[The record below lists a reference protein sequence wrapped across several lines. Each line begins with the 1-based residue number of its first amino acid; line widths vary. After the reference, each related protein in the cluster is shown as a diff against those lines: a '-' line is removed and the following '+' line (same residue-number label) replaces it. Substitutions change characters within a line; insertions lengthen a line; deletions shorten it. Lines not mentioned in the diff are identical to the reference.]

1 MHAPRCDRY
10 HGPGTKECRICEPI
24 VNHAFQE
31 QILTLQTVIL
41 AAGMG
46 SRLGRSLPK
55 PLTELSDGRSIM
67 QQQHDNI
74 RAAFGD
80 EVKITTVVG
89 YRAET
94 IVESFPDV
102 DYVYNDRYDQTNTSK
117 SLLRA
122 LTTTGRQGVLW
133 INGDVV
139 FDPMVLGRAIAL
151 IERDQS
157 FVTVNT
163 SKVSDE
169 EVKYT
174 VTADGFI
181 HELSKTVK
189 DGIGEAVG
197 INYISSRDKNAFI
210 RQLTRV
216 DDQDYFE
223 RGLELAIAEDGML
236 IAPLDISD
244 LYAVEVDF
252 AEDLE
257 RANLFV

>member
-1 MHAPRCDRY
+1 
-10 HGPGTKECRICEPI
+10 
-24 VNHAFQE
+24 
-31 QILTLQTVIL
+31 
-41 AAGMG
+41 MG

-55 PLTELSDGRSIM
+55 PLTELGDGRSIM

-74 RAAFGD
+74 RAAFGSD
-80 EVKITTVVG
+80 AHITTVVG

-94 IVESFPDV
+94 IVEAFPQV
-102 DYVYNDRYDQTNTSK
+102 SYVHNERYDQTNTSK

-122 LTTTGRQGVLW
+122 LAATGKSGVLW
-133 INGDVV
+133 MNGDVV
-139 FDPMVLGRAIAL
+139 FDPRVLGRAIAL
-151 IERDQS
+151 IEAERS

-163 SKVSDE
+163 AKVSDE

-174 VTADGFI
+174 VTAEGYI
-181 HELSKTVK
+181 NELSKIVK
-189 DGIGEAVG
+189 GGIGEAVG
-197 INYISSRDKNAFI
+197 INYISAADKKAFM
-210 RQLTRV
+210 RQLQRV

-223 RGLELAIAEDGML
+223 RGLELAIAEDG
-236 IAPLDISD
+236 IRIQPLDISD

>member
-1 MHAPRCDRY
+1 L
-10 HGPGTKECRICEPI
+10 T
-24 VNHAFQE
+24 V
-31 QILTLQTVIL
+31 QIVIL

-55 PLTELSDGRSIM
+55 PLTPLADGRSIM

-74 RAAFGD
+74 RAAFGRD
-80 EVKITTVVG
+80 ARITTVVG

-94 IVESFPDV
+94 IVDAFPAS

-122 LTTTGRQGVLW
+122 LAKTGRAGVLW
-133 INGDVV
+133 MNGDVV
-139 FDPMVLGRAIAL
+139 FDPRVLGRAADL
-151 IERDQS
+151 IEHDRS
-157 FVTVNT
+157 FVTVDT
-163 SKVSDE
+163 ASVGDE

-174 VTADGFI
+174 VDAEGFVK
-181 HELSKTVK
+181 ELSKVVVH
-189 DGIGEAVG
+189 GVGEAVG
-197 INYISSRDKNAFI
+197 INYISSRDKKALM
-210 RQLTRV
+210 RQLQRV
-216 DDQDYFE
+216 GDQDYFE
-223 RGLELAIAEDGML
+223 RGIELAITHDGL
-236 IAPLDISD
+236 RVEPLDISD

>member
-1 MHAPRCDRY
+1 M
-10 HGPGTKECRICEPI
+10 T
-24 VNHAFQE
+24 VNV
-31 QILTLQTVIL
+31 VIL

-55 PLTELSDGRSIM
+55 PLTELSDGRTIM

-80 EVKITTVVG
+80 DAVITTVVG
-89 YRAET
+89 YKLEH
-94 IVESFPDV
+94 IVEAFPEV
-102 DYVYNDRYDQTNTSK
+102 EYVYNEAYDQTNTSK

-122 LTTTGRQGVLW
+122 LKATGKAGVLW
-133 INGDVV
+133 LNGDVV
-139 FDPMVLGRAIAL
+139 FDPQAL
-151 IERDQS
+151 VRSAPLVHADRS

-163 SKVSDE
+163 AKVSDE

-174 VTADGFI
+174 VDAEGFI
-181 HELSKTVK
+181 NEISKEVV
-189 DGIGEAVG
+189 GGLGEAVG
-197 INYISSRDKNAFI
+197 INYISSADKQALI
-210 RQLTRV
+210 AQLKHV

-223 RGLELAIAEDGML
+223 RGIELAIQHDGL
-236 IAPLDISD
+236 RIEPVDISD

-257 RANLFV
+257 RANLYV

>member
-1 MHAPRCDRY
+1 L
-10 HGPGTKECRICEPI
+10 T
-24 VNHAFQE
+24 V
-31 QILTLQTVIL
+31 QIVIL

-55 PLTELSDGRSIM
+55 PLTPLADGRSIM

-74 RAAFGD
+74 RAAFGRD
-80 EVKITTVVG
+80 ARITTVVG

-94 IVESFPDV
+94 IVDAFPDV

-122 LTTTGRQGVLW
+122 LAKTGRSGVLW
-133 INGDVV
+133 MNGDVV
-139 FDPMVLGRAIAL
+139 FDPRVLGRATEL
-151 IERDQS
+151 IEADRS
-157 FVTVNT
+157 FVTVDT
-163 SKVSDE
+163 ASVGDE

-174 VTADGFI
+174 VDAEGFVKN
-181 HELSKTVK
+181 LSKTVV
-189 DGIGEAVG
+189 GGVGEAVG
-197 INYISSRDKNAFI
+197 INYVSSRDKKALM
-210 RQLTRV
+210 RQLQRV
-216 DDQDYFE
+216 NDQDYFE
-223 RGLELAIAEDGML
+223 RGIELGIVHDGL
-236 IAPLDISD
+236 RVEPLDISD

>member
-1 MHAPRCDRY
+1 M
-10 HGPGTKECRICEPI
+10 
-24 VNHAFQE
+24 
-31 QILTLQTVIL
+31 TLQTVIL

-55 PLTELSDGRSIM
+55 PLTELGDGRSIM

-74 RAAFGD
+74 RAAFG
-80 EVKITTVVG
+80 KAARITTVVG

-94 IVESFPDV
+94 IVEAFPTA

-122 LTTTGRQGVLW
+122 LTKTGRSSVLW
-133 INGDVV
+133 MNGDVV

-151 IERDQS
+151 IERSQS

-174 VTADGFI
+174 TSPEGFI
-181 HELSKTVK
+181 SKLSKTVK
-189 DGIGEAVG
+189 GGIGEAVG
-197 INYISSRDKNAFI
+197 INFISSRDKAAFV
-210 RQLTRV
+210 RQLSRV

-223 RGLELAIAEDGML
+223 RGLELAIAEDGL
-236 IAPLDISD
+236 LLEPLDISD

>member
-1 MHAPRCDRY
+1 M
-10 HGPGTKECRICEPI
+10 
-24 VNHAFQE
+24 
-31 QILTLQTVIL
+31 TLQTVIL

-74 RAAFGD
+74 RAAFGTD
-80 EVKITTVVG
+80 ARIMTVVG
-89 YRAET
+89 YKAEI
-94 IVESFPDV
+94 IVEAFPEV

-122 LTTTGRQGVLW
+122 LTKSGKGGVLW
-133 INGDVV
+133 MNGDVV
-139 FDPMVLGRAIAL
+139 FDPLVLGRAIEL
-151 IERDQS
+151 IARDQS

-174 VTADGFI
+174 ITADGFI
-181 HELSKTVK
+181 SQLSKMVVG
-189 DGIGEAVG
+189 GIGEAVG
-197 INYISSRDKNAFI
+197 INYISSADKKAFI
-210 RQLTRV
+210 RQLSRV

-223 RGLELAIAEDGML
+223 RGLEMAIEEDGVRL
-236 IAPLDISD
+236 QPLDISD

>member
-1 MHAPRCDRY
+1 MSL
-10 HGPGTKECRICEPI
+10 
-24 VNHAFQE
+24 
-31 QILTLQTVIL
+31 QIVIL

-55 PLTELSDGRSIM
+55 PLTELNDGRSIM

-80 EVKITTVVG
+80 DARITTVVG

-94 IVESFPDV
+94 IVEAFPDV
-102 DYVYNDRYDQTNTSK
+102 DYVYNARYDQTNTSQ

-122 LTTTGRQGVLW
+122 LKASGRGGVLW
-133 INGDVV
+133 MNGDVV
-139 FDPMVLGRAIAL
+139 FDPRILGRAVSL
-151 IERDQS
+151 IERGQS

-163 SKVSDE
+163 AKVSDE

-174 VTADGFI
+174 VSGEGFI
-181 HELSKTVK
+181 QELSKTVRG
-189 DGIGEAVG
+189 GIGEAVG
-197 INYISSRDKNAFI
+197 INYISARDKKALI
-210 RQLTRV
+210 AQLGRV

-223 RGLELAIAEDGML
+223 RGLELAIAENGLLLEPM
-236 IAPLDISD
+236 DISD

-257 RANLFV
+257 RANLYV

>member
-1 MHAPRCDRY
+1 M
-10 HGPGTKECRICEPI
+10 
-24 VNHAFQE
+24 
-31 QILTLQTVIL
+31 TLQTVIL

-55 PLTELSDGRSIM
+55 PLTELGDGRSIM

-74 RAAFGD
+74 RAAFGSD
-80 EVKITTVVG
+80 AHITTVVG

-94 IVESFPDV
+94 IVEAFPQV
-102 DYVYNDRYDQTNTSK
+102 SYVHNERYDQTNTSK

-122 LTTTGRQGVLW
+122 LAATGKSGVLW
-133 INGDVV
+133 MNGDVV
-139 FDPMVLGRAIAL
+139 FDPRVLGRAIAL
-151 IERDQS
+151 IEAERS

-163 SKVSDE
+163 AKVSDE

-174 VTADGFI
+174 VTAEGYI
-181 HELSKTVK
+181 NELSKIVK
-189 DGIGEAVG
+189 GGIGEAVG
-197 INYISSRDKNAFI
+197 INYISAADKKAFM
-210 RQLTRV
+210 RQLQRV

-223 RGLELAIAEDGML
+223 RGLELAIAEDG
-236 IAPLDISD
+236 IRIQPLDISD